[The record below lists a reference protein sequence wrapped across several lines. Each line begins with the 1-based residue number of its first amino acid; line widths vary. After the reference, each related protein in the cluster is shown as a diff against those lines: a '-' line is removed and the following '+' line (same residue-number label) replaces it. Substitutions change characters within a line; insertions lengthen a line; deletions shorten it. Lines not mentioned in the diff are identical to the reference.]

1 MVWKFFDQEEGAC
14 LRPFEGE
21 ELLLLLICVGEVKT
35 VWRVDL
41 RRM

>member
-1 MVWKFFDQEEGAC
+1 LEESFDQEERVC

-21 ELLLLLICVGEVKT
+21 ELLLLMICVGEIKA
-35 VWRVDL
+35 VWRIDL